1 MSVCFGLVVSG
12 QNPEGMPS
20 YDFYRKTAIQA
31 EKLGF
36 DSIWSTDHISFV
48 NPILEGLIALAHLS
62 GCTQRIKLGI
72 GVLLLPLRHPTIVA
86 KQFAS
91 LDFLSGGRTILGVGV
106 GGEGKKDFE
115 AVEIPL
121 NQRGGRTNEAIK
133 IVRELWKG
141 APVTFSGSFY
151 KLENISIDPPPIQT
165 PGPPIW
171 VGGRSPAALR
181 RTYML
186 GDGWLAYPSSSKRVR
201 KDWDVIR
208 RGAESAGRSAEEIT
222 FGQTLTIAVTDSLK
236 KGRDQVAR
244 HLSARYK
251 RPYDAQ
257 KVSEFSIAGPP
268 EACVEQL
275 NSYIKIGVRHFV
287 FIPTAPPSQM
297 NDEIGR
303 IHSEVLQPFLKN

>member
-106 GGEGKKDFE
+106 GGEVKKDFE
-115 AVEIPL
+115 AVEI
-121 NQRGGRTNEAIK
+121 
-133 IVRELWKG
+133 
-141 APVTFSGSFY
+141 
-151 KLENISIDPPPIQT
+151 
-165 PGPPIW
+165 
-171 VGGRSPAALR
+171 
-181 RTYML
+181 
-186 GDGWLAYPSSSKRVR
+186 
-201 KDWDVIR
+201 
-208 RGAESAGRSAEEIT
+208 
-222 FGQTLTIAVTDSLK
+222 
-236 KGRDQVAR
+236 
-244 HLSARYK
+244 
-251 RPYDAQ
+251 
-257 KVSEFSIAGPP
+257 
-268 EACVEQL
+268 
-275 NSYIKIGVRHFV
+275 
-287 FIPTAPPSQM
+287 
-297 NDEIGR
+297 
-303 IHSEVLQPFLKN
+303 